1 MRHLRANLASCLR
14 RAESGERIVVTV
26 DGAAVAQLGP
36 LAPRASSASLEEL
49 AAQGL
54 VVLPRRKDVPEE
66 VQSVPVWTGSRI
78 DRLLREV
85 RGS

>member
-1 MRHLRANLASCLR
+1 M
-14 RAESGERIVVTV
+14 VTV
-26 DGAAVAQLGP
+26 AGKPVAQLGP
-36 LAPRASSASLEEL
+36 ISPPSEMASLDEL

-54 VVLPRRKDVPEE
+54 VILPRRKDVPEE

-85 RGS
+85 RGA